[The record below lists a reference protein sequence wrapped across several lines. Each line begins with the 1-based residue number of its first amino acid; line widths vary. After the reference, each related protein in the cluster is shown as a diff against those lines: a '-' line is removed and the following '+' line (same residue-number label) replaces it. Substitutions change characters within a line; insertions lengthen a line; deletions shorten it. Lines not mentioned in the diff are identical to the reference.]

1 MMTHRLRLGVVLAL
15 ALSAAA
21 VQARQTGGI
30 VPADLVGVW
39 SGTWEGGG
47 GTGMFELT
55 LEKGKDGAD
64 AGRVSVTGDTPY
76 QATFRS
82 LKFDGRKM
90 TALYDFPPESQIEIN
105 LDLTFEAGSAKGTWS
120 ARAKAD
126 GTEVL
131 AGTLD
136 LKHKK

>member
-1 MMTHRLRLGVVLAL
+1 MTNRLRLGVIFAL
-15 ALSAAA
+15 ALSAAV

-39 SGTWEGGG
+39 SGTWDGGG
-47 GTGMFELT
+47 GSGGFELT
-55 LEKGKDGAD
+55 LEKGKDGPD

-76 QATFRS
+76 QATFRA
-82 LKFDGRKM
+82 LKFDGKKM
-90 TALYDFPPESQIEIN
+90 MAVYDFPPEGRIEIH

-120 ARAKAD
+120 ARAKAN
-126 GTEVL
+126 GSEVL

>member
-1 MMTHRLRLGVVLAL
+1 MMNHRLRLGVVLAL
-15 ALSAAA
+15 ALSAAV

-55 LEKGKDGAD
+55 LEKGKDGPD

-76 QATFRS
+76 QATFRA

-105 LDLTFEAGSAKGTWS
+105 LDLAFEAGSAKGTWS

-126 GTEVL
+126 GSEVL

>member
-1 MMTHRLRLGVVLAL
+1 MINRLRLGIIFAL
-15 ALSAAA
+15 ALSAG
-21 VQARQTGGI
+21 VIQARQMGGI

-47 GTGMFELT
+47 GSGGFELT

-76 QATFRS
+76 QATFRT
-82 LKFDGRKM
+82 LKFDGKKM
-90 TALYDFPPESQIEIN
+90 IAVYDFPPEGQIEIH
-105 LDLTFEAGSAKGTWS
+105 LDLTFEAGAAKGSWS
-120 ARAKAD
+120 ARSKAD
-126 GTEVL
+126 GSEVL
-131 AGTLD
+131 AGTID